1 MVGITF
7 DLIRRKLTTKNERIY
22 SGDDC
27 SEMTKM
33 FNEQANNI
41 KTIEQN
47 GYYAFAN
54 VKGEIQRVAVDRE
67 VLEVARNACRY

>member
-1 MVGITF
+1 
-7 DLIRRKLTTKNERIY
+7 
-22 SGDDC
+22 
-27 SEMTKM
+27 M

-54 VKGEIQRVAVDRE
+54 VKGEIQGVAVDRE